1 MKTVENLQDI
11 GTSSEQIQHKEDYS
25 NETLTN
31 ELIEGTPLWCIKNN
45 EDGTAWTLAFG
56 KYALKQGKSKE
67 ELKKYLEENML
78 IVITNMMIAIIEESK
93 SVDNEKLE
101 NEKQSINNNQ

>member
-11 GTSSEQIQHKEDYS
+11 GTSSEETLNKEDCS
-25 NETLTN
+25 INEELTN
-31 ELIEGTPLWCIKNN
+31 ELIEGTPLMCIKNN
-45 EDGTAWTLAFG
+45 TDGTLWTLAFG
-56 KYALKQGKSKE
+56 KYALKQGQSKE

-101 NEKQSINNNQ
+101 NEK

>member
-1 MKTVENLQDI
+1 MNTTKNLQDTDI
-11 GTSSEQIQHKEDYS
+11 SLEETLNKE
-25 NETLTN
+25 ECLTN
-31 ELIEGTPLWCIKNN
+31 ELINGTPLWLIKTN

-56 KYALKQGKSKE
+56 KYALKTGQSKE

-93 SVDNEKLE
+93 RVDNENLE
-101 NEKQSINNNQ
+101 NEK